1 MGVKSVMKKVVKILA
16 DKKTAKPV
24 ATKTEAKKEIK
35 KVEEKLTDAKA
46 TPVKIDTKTDTK
58 ADTKA
63 VTKKILEKPAKLE
76 KPQGLPETGEIVSKV
91 DDAETPVDSKA
102 DKNTEILTETKT
114 KLSNNFDSERQ
125 RLQDI
130 ATQLDALRAR
140 LNKVDIKDREIR
152 LNNLKKDNDQVDDEN
167 FNKVH
172 SAMFKIMEKYEVAK
186 QMLKAISMS
195 EDVVNE
201 LLTKPDVQRPLNEKV
216 NVKPVS
222 TSQQTKKDKKIITT
236 KQVDIEGAKKD
247 TQTTNDAPVAS
258 APSKKSDKVKAV
270 IEKLENVIDDVE
282 IVNSEN
288 TDSKTIKANT
298 DKDNSFDDNKT
309 DNKGPKKSTSTKA
322 KAVEVV
328 NDISATDSDVLKASD
343 EPELLKD
350 IKKDI

>member
-24 ATKTEAKKEIK
+24 ATITEAKKEIK
-35 KVEEKLTDAKA
+35 KVEEKLTDVKA

-63 VTKKILEKPAKLE
+63 DTKTVTKKILEKPAKLE

-91 DDAETPVDSKA
+91 DDAETPADSKA

-186 QMLKAISMS
+186 QMLKA
-195 EDVVNE
+195 
-201 LLTKPDVQRPLNEKV
+201 
-216 NVKPVS
+216 
-222 TSQQTKKDKKIITT
+222 
-236 KQVDIEGAKKD
+236 
-247 TQTTNDAPVAS
+247 
-258 APSKKSDKVKAV
+258 
-270 IEKLENVIDDVE
+270 
-282 IVNSEN
+282 
-288 TDSKTIKANT
+288 
-298 DKDNSFDDNKT
+298 
-309 DNKGPKKSTSTKA
+309 
-322 KAVEVV
+322 
-328 NDISATDSDVLKASD
+328 
-343 EPELLKD
+343 
-350 IKKDI
+350 